1 MIFRIIFQSNV
12 IGYTAGHRNRT
23 KSRSTNQRTNAKY
36 YTVAI
41 GLWQMLEKEYVDVWY
56 TRFAAGAVLI
66 SIPIAALFMI
76 MQRCYNESMTGA
88 VKG

>member
-1 MIFRIIFQSNV
+1 M
-12 IGYTAGHRNRT
+12 
-23 KSRSTNQRTNAKY
+23 
-36 YTVAI
+36 AI

>member
-1 MIFRIIFQSNV
+1 MPMQIITQLPLVF
-12 IGYTAGHRNRT
+12 G
-23 KSRSTNQRTNAKY
+23 
-36 YTVAI
+36 
-41 GLWQMLEKEYVDVWY
+41 QMLEKEYVDVWY

-76 MQRCYNESMTGA
+76 MQKCYNESMSGA

>member
-1 MIFRIIFQSNV
+1 MPMQII
-12 IGYTAGHRNRT
+12 
-23 KSRSTNQRTNAKY
+23 

-76 MQRCYNESMTGA
+76 MQSAIMSLCQEQLKADRNRWKKYYVCASSD
-88 VKG
+88 K

>member
-1 MIFRIIFQSNV
+1 MQIITQLPLVF
-12 IGYTAGHRNRT
+12 GRC
-23 KSRSTNQRTNAKY
+23 K
-36 YTVAI
+36 
-41 GLWQMLEKEYVDVWY
+41 KEYVDVWY

-76 MQRCYNESMTGA
+76 MQKCYNESMSGA